1 MCGICGVVARDP
13 RDIPLSPDDL
23 TTMVD
28 SLRHRGPDDRG
39 ELLAPGIAMGMRRL
53 SIIDVAGGH
62 QPVVNE
68 AQTVW
73 AMQNGEIYNFAR
85 LRERLTRD
93 HVLASRCDTEVIV
106 HLYEESAEGFQDHLR
121 GMYAIAVWDGVRRR
135 LTLVRDR
142 LGIKPLY
149 ISETKRGLAF
159 ASEIKALLAAG
170 LVEPKLDR
178 EGAELFL
185 AYGYVP
191 GPRTLFEGVQKLMPA
206 TVLVYEAGTA
216 KHRSYWSPVGS
227 NGDLAMGSPSELEE
241 QLLALLRSSVREHLI
256 ADVPLGL
263 MLSGGLDSS
272 LIGALMAEAT
282 TGPIKTFSIGFSNLA
297 ASNELVDAR
306 RVAERLGAEHY
317 ELELDPQDDP
327 AILEDML
334 WHLEEPV
341 TDLSCL
347 GFQLLSELAQRH
359 VKVALSGQGADELL
373 GGYRKHQIAHGAD
386 VVAKFPFAQT
396 ALLAAG
402 AAIGRSGSTAE
413 RGLRAIGEVDHVRR
427 LLAMSRVTQPD
438 QMEELFTARL
448 RTADGER
455 VIGNAIRQHEL
466 VSSRSI
472 LTQTR
477 HTDLRMALVDQLF
490 LYFDK
495 MSMSTSLEVRVPF
508 VDDRLVTF
516 CFTLPDDASVS
527 LLRRKAILRRVAR
540 DIISPDTIS
549 KKKVGFF
556 HSALVGWLKRHRFG
570 YVQDVLLSERCQ
582 ARGQLNTQTVRGL
595 LNSDAVTHKKGAQV
609 VFSALMLE
617 LWQRLYA
624 DGDFRTRLAASR
636 SAARSGMVG
645 K

>member
-13 RDIPLSPDDL
+13 REVPLSGDDL

-28 SLRHRGPDDRG
+28 SLTHRGPDERG
-39 ELLAPGIAMGMRRL
+39 ELRAPGIAMGMRRL

-68 AQTVW
+68 AHTVW
-73 AMQNGEIYNFAR
+73 AMQNGEIYNFAQ
-85 LRERLTRD
+85 LRDRLTGD

-106 HLYEESAEGFQDHLR
+106 HLYEESADAFQKDLR
-121 GMYAIAVWDGVRRR
+121 GMYAIAVWDSVRRR

-149 ISETKRGLAF
+149 ITEGELGLAF

-170 LVEPKLDR
+170 VVEPRLDR
-178 EGAELFL
+178 QAAELFL

-191 GPRTLFEGVQKLMPA
+191 GPRTLFEGVRKLMPA
-206 TVLVYEAGTA
+206 TLLVYEAGTA
-216 KHRSYWSPVGS
+216 SHRTYWTPIGS
-227 NGDLAMGSPSELEE
+227 NGEPARGSRRELEE
-241 QLLALLRSSVREHLI
+241 QLLALLRTSVREHLI

-282 TGPIKTFSIGFSNLA
+282 TGPIKTFSIGFSNLPA
-297 ASNELVDAR
+297 GNELADAR
-306 RVAERLGAEHY
+306 RVAERLGAEHH
-317 ELELDPQDDP
+317 EIELDPQDEP
-327 AILEDML
+327 TVLEDML

-341 TDLSCL
+341 ADLSCL

-386 VVAKFPFAQT
+386 VIAKLPLAQT

-402 AAIGRSGSTAE
+402 TAIGRNGSTAE
-413 RGLRAIGEVDHVRR
+413 RGLRAVSEVDHVRR
-427 LLAMSRVTQPD
+427 LLAMSRVTQAT
-438 QMEELFTARL
+438 QREELFTTRL
-448 RTADGER
+448 RTADGEQ
-455 VIGNAIRQHEL
+455 VIGDAIRQHEL
-466 VSSRSI
+466 PGSRSI

-495 MSMSTSLEVRVPF
+495 MSMATSLEVRVPF
-508 VDDRLVTF
+508 VDDRLVSF
-516 CFTLPDDASVS
+516 CFALPDDASVS

-540 DIISPDTIS
+540 DIIAPDTIS

-556 HSALVGWLKRHRFG
+556 HSALVGWLERHRV
-570 YVQDVLLSERCQ
+570 YVQDILLAERSR
-582 ARGQLNTQTVRGL
+582 ARGQLNTETVRGL
-595 LNSDAVTHKKGAQV
+595 LSSNAIAHKKGAQV

-617 LWQRLYA
+617 LWQRLYV
-624 DGDFRTRLAASR
+624 DGDFRARLAVSR
-636 SAARSGMVG
+636 SAARDGMVG